1 MNQNCKRLRAK
12 SGKCDL
18 MELQNACHS
27 VTDPDTH
34 THAHAQNSAKAIK
47 NNIQNK
53 STTAAGQQ
61 KQCISVDR
69 QGLIWIVIEHI
80 ST

>member
-1 MNQNCKRLRAK
+1 MRFNGIAK
-12 SGKCDL
+12 CMSF
-18 MELQNACHS
+18 CHRPRH
-27 VTDPDTH
+27 TYTH
-34 THAHAQNSAKAIK
+34 AHAHAQNSAKAIK

-61 KQCISVDR
+61 KQCISLDR